1 MMKHP
6 PQPFR
11 PGGGLE
17 PLEPRLLWS
26 ASAPP
31 AAFTADLVTALDTY
45 WQFEDTGSS
54 TISDR
59 SGSAAAHPGALTGSA
74 GVSPFGAFGGSGYF
88 SGGEA
93 SITNHADFNLSTLGQ
108 RTIAMWFYA
117 EDVDAPGRQMLYEEG
132 AGTRGLNI
140 YIEDGR
146 LYVGGWN
153 RAESNWSGTWL
164 STDAVQSGQ
173 WHHVALVLDGG
184 AVVTEDAFRGY
195 LDGVQFGSGEGS
207 QLWAH
212 SGDINVGNG
221 GDSRYPDGTGSVTD
235 PFTGYIDEFR
245 AYTRVLTDHDL
256 AVLGGA
262 FNERAAIAN
271 TRAPLDLVAAF
282 LGDAAAFKA
291 QNLNG
296 SEPKARDIGQTV
308 GEADAPQAMARVV
321 MPQRYATPGTDGP
334 APAES
339 EPQEAATSAGPS
351 AERSAGDAD
360 ARVERS
366 ADAAESAPDERGDGP
381 VEAESPDPSRI
392 AEVESESK
400 AGGPTQN
407 ARERPAEKPGSAPS
421 HTAPEPAKPRIDAL
435 RLGTTPIG
443 FALPLTA
450 ATRQR

>member
-1 MMKHP
+1 MKHP

-59 SGSAAAHPGALTGSA
+59 SGSAAAHTGALTGSA
-74 GVSPFGAFGGSGYF
+74 GVSSFGAFGGSGYF

-108 RTIAMWFYA
+108 RTIAMWFFA

-164 STDAVQSGQ
+164 STDAVQSGH

-207 QLWAH
+207 QLWGH

-221 GDSRYPDGTGSVTD
+221 GDTRYPDGSGSATD
-235 PFTGYIDEFR
+235 PFIGYIDEFR

-271 TRAPLDLVAAF
+271 TLPPRDIVTVF
-282 LGDAAAFKA
+282 LGDAAAFKTQDLLGSNTA
-291 QNLNG
+291 DMQNVK
-296 SEPKARDIGQTV
+296 SV
-308 GEADAPQAMARVV
+308 GEVDAPSLMTRGVT
-321 MPQRYATPGTDGP
+321 PQSYATPGTDGP

-339 EPQEAATSAGPS
+339 EPQEEATS

-360 ARVERS
+360 PRVERS
-366 ADAAESAPDERGDGP
+366 ADAVESAPGERGDGP
-381 VEAESPDPSRI
+381 AEAESADPSRI
-392 AEVESESK
+392 AEVETERK
-400 AGGPTQN
+400 AGGPAQDK
-407 ARERPAEKPGSAPS
+407 RVRPAKQPDSAPARM
-421 HTAPEPAKPRIDAL
+421 APEPDRPRIDAL
-435 RLGTTPIG
+435 RLGTAPIG
-443 FALPLTA
+443 FALPLSA
-450 ATRQR
+450 ANRQR

>member
-1 MMKHP
+1 MKHL

-11 PGGGLE
+11 PGVGLE

-31 AAFTADLVTALDTY
+31 AALTADLVTSLDTY

-88 SGGEA
+88 NGGEA

-108 RTIAMWFYA
+108 RTIAMWFFA
-117 EDVDAPGRQMLYEEG
+117 EDVDAAGRQMLYEEG

-184 AVVTEDAFRGY
+184 AVVTDDALRGY

-221 GDSRYPDGTGSVTD
+221 GDTRYPDGTGSASD

-282 LGDAAAFKA
+282 LGDAAPIKA
-291 QNLNG
+291 QNLSA
-296 SEPKARDIGQTV
+296 SEPKARDAGPTIGET
-308 GEADAPQAMARVV
+308 DAPPTRTRVV
-321 MPQRYATPGTDGP
+321 TPQSYATPGTDGD

-339 EPQEAATSAGPS
+339 ESQEAAPSAGQS
-351 AERSAGDAD
+351 VERSAGDAD
-360 ARVERS
+360 TPVERS
-366 ADAAESAPDERGDGP
+366 TDTSGDSPAERGTAP
-381 VEAESPDPSRI
+381 VEAESVDPSRI
-392 AEVESESK
+392 AEVETEGK
-400 AGGPTQN
+400 AGGPAQDKRVSPTQQ
-407 ARERPAEKPGSAPS
+407 PDSAPARM
-421 HTAPEPAKPRIDAL
+421 APGPDRPRVDAL
-435 RLGTTPIG
+435 RLGTAPIG

-450 ATRQR
+450 AHRRR